1 MHARRAYD
9 SLAPQYDRY
18 TAGHD
23 HASWCRDLEALAV
36 RAGLNGRRLL
46 DVACGT
52 GNSFLPFLARGYRV
66 TACDLSPAMAALAAE
81 KSGGRARVEVH
92 DMRRLPRLGAFDL
105 VLSLADAVNY
115 LTEDGELEA
124 ALTGI
129 GRNLAPGGVAMFDV
143 NCVRTYREAFAVMN
157 VVQSNDAVIVWRGE
171 AGRDFGPGDR
181 ASAVVQVLE
190 RTAEGWRETSRR
202 HLQRHYPE
210 GDVRRA
216 LEAAGLRLVEVR
228 GMDLDGSMRPG
239 FDELACSKAVYV
251 ATGAAA

>member
-1 MHARRAYD
+1 MHARRAYEA
-9 SLAPQYDRY
+9 LAPLYDRY

-23 HASWCRDLEALAV
+23 HAAWCRDLEALAV
-36 RAGLNGRRLL
+36 RAGLRGRRLL

-52 GNSFLPFLARGYRV
+52 GNSFLPFLARGYEV

-92 DMRRLPRLGAFDL
+92 DMRRLPQLGAFDL

-124 ALTGI
+124 ALTGMR
-129 GRNLAPGGVAMFDV
+129 RNLAPGGVVVFDV
-143 NCVRTYREAFAVMN
+143 NCVRTYRETFTALN
-157 VVQSNDAVIVWRGE
+157 VVPSDDAVIVWRGE
-171 AGRDFGPGDR
+171 ASRDFGPGER
-181 ASAVVQVLE
+181 AGAVVQVLE
-190 RTAEGWRETSRR
+190 RTAGGWRDTSRR
-202 HLQRHYPE
+202 HLQRHHPE
-210 GDVRRA
+210 EDVRRA
-216 LEAAGLRLVEVR
+216 LSAAGLRLVDVR

-251 ATGAAA
+251 ATGMAT